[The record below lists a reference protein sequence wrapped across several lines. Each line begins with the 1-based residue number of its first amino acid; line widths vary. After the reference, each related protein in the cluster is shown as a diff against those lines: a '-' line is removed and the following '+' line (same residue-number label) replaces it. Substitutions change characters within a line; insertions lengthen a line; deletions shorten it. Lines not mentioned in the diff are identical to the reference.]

1 VSTKKDNLQK
11 QFNAVHSCMGC
22 GDCGYAIR
30 PAVELN
36 LTCPVKEVHP
46 TSFEPF
52 FSRGKMVI
60 AKGLLDGDLE
70 YSSALAEI
78 IYQCTECG
86 ACHETCHQSRNPS
99 IENFVCRWIDHV
111 KVWEALR
118 RDLVEDGF
126 APLPDHARLLQGLK
140 DAGARNPYG
149 ETLASRNNWLKTTP
163 AASVI
168 TNDSDMMLF
177 AGCTAPYRNP
187 GPLQAFLTI
196 VEAAG
201 VSVSLSDQEWCCGS
215 VALRIGDIE
224 TAREVAAH
232 NADDWHAAG
241 IKSVVTNCAGCYRT
255 FAIDY
260 PELLGKDAKLP
271 LFQHTAIFALDLAA
285 AGKLKFA
292 EGEPQNVSYHD
303 PCHLG
308 RHMKV
313 YDPPRDA
320 LKAVPGVTLVE
331 MPHNR
336 NNAWCC
342 GAGGGL
348 KSQFPQLAA
357 DIGKTRIQEFLMTGA
372 SSLVT
377 TCPFCLSSL
386 QGALKN
392 APLPGGTQPTV
403 VDLLEFMAKNLAK

>member
-1 VSTKKDNLQK
+1 MSTKKENLQK

-46 TSFEPF
+46 TGFEPF
-52 FSRGKMVI
+52 FSRGKMTI

-70 YSSALAEI
+70 YSRALAEI

-86 ACHETCHQSRNPS
+86 ACHETCHQSRNPA

-118 RDLVEDGF
+118 RDLVVNGF
-126 APLPDHARLLQGLK
+126 APLSEHARLIQGLK
-140 DAGARNPYG
+140 DAGKRNPYG
-149 ETLASRNNWLKTTP
+149 ETITTHKKWLEKAT
-163 AASVI
+163 A
-168 TNDSDMMLF
+168 TNVVKADSDVLLF
-177 AGCTAPYRNP
+177 AGCTAPYRDP
-187 GPLQAFLTI
+187 APLLAFLEI
-196 VEAAG
+196 LHAAG
-201 VSVSLSDQEWCCGS
+201 VRVNLSDNEWCCGS

-224 TAREVAAH
+224 TARQAAAH
-232 NADDWHAAG
+232 NADAWRDSG
-241 IKSVVTNCAGCYRT
+241 IKAVVTNCAGCYRT

-271 LFQHTAIFALDLAA
+271 AFKHAAEFSLDLAV
-285 AGKLKFA
+285 AGKIKFTQ
-292 EGEPQNVSYHD
+292 GEPQQVTYHD

-308 RHMKV
+308 RHMQV

-320 LKAVPGVTLVE
+320 IQSVPGVTLVE
-331 MPHNR
+331 MAHNR
-336 NNAWCC
+336 QNAWCC

-357 DIGKTRIQEFLMTGA
+357 DIGQTRIQEFLSTSA
-372 SSLVT
+372 SSLIT
-377 TCPFCLSSL
+377 TCPFCLSNL
-386 QGALKN
+386 QAALKN
-392 APLPGGTQPTV
+392 TQLPDGDRPV
-403 VDLLEFMAKNLAK
+403 VLDLQEFLAKYLIK

>member
-1 VSTKKDNLQK
+1 MSTKKDNLQK

-30 PAVELN
+30 PAVGLN

-46 TSFEPF
+46 TGFEPF
-52 FSRGKMVI
+52 FSRGKMTI

-78 IYQCTECG
+78 LYQCTECG

-118 RDLVEDGF
+118 RDLVSNGF
-126 APLPDHARLLQGLK
+126 APLTEHARLIQGLK
-140 DAGARNPYG
+140 DAGKRNPYG
-149 ETLASRNNWLKTTP
+149 EPMGTRKIWLEKATASK
-163 AASVI
+163 VVK
-168 TNDSDMMLF
+168 NDSDVMLF
-177 AGCTAPYRNP
+177 AGCTAPYRSP
-187 GPLQAFLTI
+187 APLEAFLTI
-196 VEAAG
+196 LNAAG
-201 VSVSLSDQEWCCGS
+201 VNVNLSDKEWCCGS
-215 VALRIGDIE
+215 VALRIGDVE

-232 NADDWHAAG
+232 NANAWRDAG
-241 IKSVVTNCAGCYRT
+241 VKTVITNCPGCYRT

-260 PELLGKDAKLP
+260 PEILGKDAKLP
-271 LFQHTAIFALDLAA
+271 AFQHAAQFSLELAT
-285 AGKLKFA
+285 AGKLKFD
-292 EGEPQNVSYHD
+292 GGQPQQVSYHD

-313 YDPPRDA
+313 YDPPR
-320 LKAVPGVTLVE
+320 KVIQSIPGVTLVE

-348 KSQFPQLAA
+348 KSQFPQLSA
-357 DIGKTRIQEFLMTGA
+357 DIGRTRINEFLSTSA
-372 SSLVT
+372 SSLIT
-377 TCPFCLSSL
+377 TCPFCISNL

-392 APLPGGTQPTV
+392 AKVPEGTQRV
-403 VDLLEFMAKNLAK
+403 VLDLLEFLAKNLIK